1 MKEIELPKV
10 TDDRGNLSFFESERS
25 IPFKIKGVRLLNIY
39 NTDDQYKFTDNK
51 SSSFFFVALSGS
63 FLFKNSNAD
72 NFING
77 IFLQNANKGVYIA
90 KNTDFILSGFAENT
104 VVLII
109 SSTEEF
115 NVRKI

>member
-39 NTDDQYKFTDNK
+39 NTDDQYKLRIIRVLV
-51 SSSFFFVALSGS
+51 SFFALSGS